1 MSKLHLSPKAVEV
14 SRTFVQGGFL
24 GVVALVSVI
33 TAATLVYVW
42 FFT

>member
-1 MSKLHLSPKAVEV
+1 MSKSHLSPQAAELT
-14 SRTFVQGGFL
+14 RTFVQGGFL
-24 GVVALVSVI
+24 AAVGVVSVI